1 MVKTCFPRGPKHD
14 HCPRHLESRHR
25 QEQIQFGYTIVYAPS
40 VTQAL
45 TFYEDAFGFETRF
58 LDESQQYRELA
69 TGTTVLAFASYVMG
83 HIVFGGALME

>member
-1 MVKTCFPRGPKHD
+1 MLPARAKDD

-58 LDESQQYRELA
+58 LHESQQYGELA
-69 TGTTVLAFASYVMG
+69 AGATVLAFASYVIG
-83 HIVFGGALME
+83 HIVFGGALVE